1 MLLLAMWSGGETIFL
16 VTQVWEPLIAT
27 PDTLLVGVICLFLG
41 LTGVLV
47 EGSSLGLRLLMLKS
61 MELILE
67 DSGDEF
73 AGQVVDEFVEI
84 GSVIEARVIVGKT
97 RGNH

>member
-1 MLLLAMWSGGETIFL
+1 MRFGEGTVFL
-16 VTQVWEPLIAT
+16 MTQVWESLVAI
-27 PDTLLVGVICLFLG
+27 PDALLVRVICFFLG

-47 EGSSLGLRLLMLKS
+47 EGSSLGLRLLMMKS
-61 MELILE
+61 MELVLE

-84 GSVIEARVIVGKT
+84 GSVIEARVIMGKT

>member
-1 MLLLAMWSGGETIFL
+1 MRFGERTAF
-16 VTQVWEPLIAT
+16 LIAQVGESLVAI
-27 PDTLLVGVICLFLG
+27 PDALLVGVICFFLG

-61 MELILE
+61 MELVLE

-73 AGQVVDEFVEI
+73 AGQIVDEFVEI